1 MPEFA
6 YIARDLTGNRVEG
19 TLAAG
24 NEREVVAAL
33 SGRDLFPLKV
43 ASADGRAVGAKRSP
57 RVRARIMAGTYG
69 QLSAL
74 LGSGVPLLRSL
85 EIIREQTPH
94 KNLATVLEDVH
105 SRVQEGANLGDA
117 MARHPRAF
125 GELATSIVRAGGE
138 GGFLEEA
145 LDRLA
150 KFTEQQDELKSRV
163 IGALAYP
170 TILFVLGTIVVNV
183 LIIFFVPKFEHV
195 FTHLR
200 ERGELPVVTDWLLW
214 TSHTMQRYGIFLVA
228 ALVILGLMIRGRLQT
243 EEGRMWLDRWRLKV
257 PVASGIYLS
266 LAVSRF
272 CRVLGTLLG
281 GGVPIVRSLEISA
294 DSTGNR
300 VLSTAVREAAENIS
314 AGQSLATPLQASGQ
328 FPPDVVE
335 MIAVGEQS
343 NNLEKVLPHIADSLE
358 RDTWRRLDLFVR
370 LLEPLMLILLAGV
383 VLVVVI
389 ALLVPV
395 LRMSASM

>member
-1 MPEFA
+1 MPDFA

-24 NEREVVAAL
+24 NEREAAAAL
-33 SGRDLFPLKV
+33 SGRDLFPLRL
-43 ASADGRAVGAKRSP
+43 ASADGRAAGAKRSP
-57 RVRARIMAGTYG
+57 RVGARVMAATYG

-85 EIIREQTPH
+85 EVIREQTPH
-94 KNLATVLEDVH
+94 KNLATVLDDIH
-105 SRVQEGANLGDA
+105 ARVQEGTSLADA
-117 MARHPRAF
+117 MSKHPRAF

-150 KFTEQQDELKSRV
+150 KFVEQQDELKGKV
-163 IGALAYP
+163 VGALAYP
-170 TILFVLGTIVVNV
+170 TILFVIGTVVVNV
-183 LIIFFVPKFEHV
+183 LIIFFVPKFEQI
-195 FTHLR
+195 FATLR
-200 ERGELPVVTDWLLW
+200 KRGELPVVTDWLLW
-214 TSHTMQRYGIFLVA
+214 LSHTMQSYGIFVVL
-228 ALVILGLMIRGRLQT
+228 ALIFLGLMIRSHLQT
-243 EEGRMWLDRWRLKV
+243 EEGRLWLDRWRLKV

-272 CRVLGTLLG
+272 CRILGTLLA

-294 DSTGNR
+294 DSAGNR
-300 VLSTAVREAAENIS
+300 VLSAAVREAAENIS
-314 AGQSLATPLQASGQ
+314 AGQSLAAPLKASGQ
-328 FPPDVVE
+328 FPPDVIE

-370 LLEPLMLILLAGV
+370 LLEPLMLLLLAGV
-383 VLVVVI
+383 VLIVVI

-395 LRMSASM
+395 LRMSTTV

>member
-6 YIARDLTGNRVEG
+6 YIARDPTGNRVEG

-24 NEREVVAAL
+24 TEREAAATL
-33 SGRDLFPLKV
+33 SGRNLFPLKV
-43 ASADGRAVGAKRSP
+43 ASADGREAGLKSSP
-57 RVRARIMAGTYG
+57 RVRARIMAATYA

-85 EIIREQTPH
+85 EVIRQQTPH
-94 KNLATVLEDVH
+94 KNLAAVLEDVH
-105 SRVQEGANLGDA
+105 SRVQEGSTLADA

-150 KFTEQQDELKSRV
+150 KFTDQQDELKSRV

-170 TILFVLGTIVVNV
+170 AILFVLGTIVVNALV
-183 LIIFFVPKFEHV
+183 IFFVPKFETL
-195 FTHLR
+195 FGRLR
-200 ERGELPVVTDWLLW
+200 ERGELPAVTDWLLW
-214 TSHTMQRYGIFLVA
+214 LSGVLQSYGIFIIV
-228 ALVILGLMIRGRLQT
+228 ALVGLAVAIRNKLQSEAGRL
-243 EEGRMWLDRWRLKV
+243 WLDRLRLKV
-257 PVASGIYLS
+257 PLLSGIYLS

-272 CRVLGTLLG
+272 CRILGTLLT

-294 DSTGNR
+294 DSTGNH
-300 VLSTAVREAAENIS
+300 VLRNAVREAAENIT
-314 AGQSLATPLQASGQ
+314 AGQSLAAPLGASGQ

-335 MIAVGEQS
+335 MIAVAEQS
-343 NNLEKVLPHIADSLE
+343 NNLESVLPHIADTLE
-358 RDTWRRLDLFVR
+358 RDTWRRLDLLVR
-370 LLEPLMLILLAGV
+370 LLEPLMLLILAAI

-395 LRMSASM
+395 LKMSTGV

>member
-24 NEREVVAAL
+24 TEREVVAAL
-33 SGRDLFPLKV
+33 SGRNLFPLKV
-43 ASADGRAVGAKRSP
+43 ASSDGRAPGAQSSP
-57 RVRARIMAGTYG
+57 RVRARIMASTYG
-69 QLSAL
+69 QLAAL

-85 EIIREQTPH
+85 EVLREQTPH
-94 KNLATVLEDVH
+94 KNLGVVLEDVH
-105 SRVQEGANLGDA
+105 SRVQEGNNLADA

-163 IGALAYP
+163 VGALVYP
-170 TILFVLGTIVVNV
+170 MLLMGLGTIVVNV
-183 LIIFFVPKFEHV
+183 LIIFFVPKFETL
-195 FTHLR
+195 FARLR
-200 ERGELPVVTDWLLW
+200 ERGELPIITDWLL
-214 TSHTMQRYGIFLVA
+214 SLSAIMQSYGIFL
-228 ALVILGLMIRGRLQT
+228 LLGLVGIGFIIQKRLQT
-243 EEGRMWLDRWRLKV
+243 DEGRAWLDKWRLKV

-272 CRVLGTLLG
+272 CRVLGTLLAN
-281 GGVPIVRSLEISA
+281 GVPIVRSLEISA

-300 VLSTAVREAAENIS
+300 VLSGAIREAAENIS
-314 AGQSLATPLQASGQ
+314 AGEALAAPLAESGK

-343 NNLEKVLPHIADSLE
+343 NNLETVLPHIAETLE

-370 LLEPLMLILLAGV
+370 LLEPLMLLILAGI
-383 VLVVVI
+383 VLAVVV

-395 LRMSASM
+395 LKMSMTV

>member
-6 YIARDLTGNRVEG
+6 YIARDLSGKRVEG

-24 NEREVVAAL
+24 SEREAVAAL
-33 SGRDLFPLKV
+33 SGKDLFPLKV
-43 ASADGRAVGAKRSP
+43 ASADGRSTPAKGTAKVKG
-57 RVRARIMAGTYG
+57 RVMASTYG

-74 LGSGVPLLRSL
+74 MGSGVPLLRSL
-85 EIIREQTPH
+85 QLLREQTPH
-94 KNLATVLEDVH
+94 KNLAIVLEDVH
-105 SRVQEGANLGDA
+105 SRVQEGATLADA
-117 MARHPRAF
+117 MQRHPRAF

-170 TILFVLGTIVVNV
+170 MILLIIGTAVVNV
-183 LIIFFVPKFEHV
+183 LIIFFVPKFESL
-195 FTHLR
+195 FQRLR
-200 ERGELPVVTDWLLW
+200 ERGELPAVTDWLLW
-214 TSHTMQRYGIFLVA
+214 TSHTMQSYGIFIVA
-228 ALVILGLMIRGRLQT
+228 AMVFVGYLIHQRLKT
-243 EEGRMWLDRWRLKV
+243 EEGRVMLDKIRLKI

-266 LAVSRF
+266 MAVSRF
-272 CRVLGTLLG
+272 CRVLGTLLAN
-281 GGVPIVRSLEISA
+281 GVPIVRSLEISA

-300 VLSTAVREAAENIS
+300 VLSTAIRDAAENIS
-314 AGQSLATPLQASGQ
+314 AGESLATPLAASGQ
-328 FPPDVVE
+328 FPADVVE

-343 NNLEKVLPHIADSLE
+343 NNLESVLPHVADTLE

-370 LLEPLMLILLAGV
+370 LLEPLMLLLLAGV

-395 LRMSASM
+395 LKMSTTV

>member
-1 MPEFA
+1 
-6 YIARDLTGNRVEG
+6 
-19 TLAAG
+19 
-24 NEREVVAAL
+24 
-33 SGRDLFPLKV
+33 LFPLKV
-43 ASADGRAVGAKRSP
+43 SSADGRAPSAKRSP
-57 RVRARIMAGTYG
+57 KVKARVMASTYG
-69 QLSAL
+69 QLAAL

-85 EIIREQTPH
+85 DLLREQTPH
-94 KNLATVLEDVH
+94 KNLAIVLEDVH
-105 SRVQEGANLGDA
+105 SRVQEGTTLGDA

-163 IGALAYP
+163 VGALAYP
-170 TILFVLGTIVVNV
+170 AILLVIGTSVVNV
-183 LIIFFVPKFEHV
+183 LIIFFVPKFESL
-195 FTHLR
+195 FQRLR
-200 ERGELPVVTDWLLW
+200 DRGELPALTDWLLW
-214 TSHTMQRYGIFLVA
+214 LSHTMQTYGI
-228 ALVILGLMIRGRLQT
+228 VILLALFLAGWYVRKKAQT
-243 EEGRMWLDRWRLKV
+243 EEGRVLLDRLRLKV
-257 PVASGIYLS
+257 PVVSGIYLS
-266 LAVSRF
+266 MAVSRF

-300 VLSTAVREAAENIS
+300 VLSAAIRDAAENIS
-314 AGQSLATPLQASGQ
+314 AGQSLAAPLGASGQ
-328 FPPDVVE
+328 FPADVVE

-343 NNLEKVLPHIADSLE
+343 NNLEKVLPHIAETLE

-370 LLEPLMLILLAGV
+370 LLEPLMLLVLAGV

-395 LRMSASM
+395 LKMSSTV

>member
-24 NEREVVAAL
+24 NEREVIASL
-33 SGRDLFPLKV
+33 SAKDLFPLKV
-43 ASADGRAVGAKRSP
+43 ASADRRAASGSP
-57 RVRARIMAGTYG
+57 RVKARIMAGTYS

-74 LGSGVPLLRSL
+74 LGSGVPLLRSIEVL
-85 EIIREQTPH
+85 KEQTPH
-94 KNLATVLEDVH
+94 KNLAIVLNDIH
-105 SRVQEGANLGDA
+105 SRIQEGATLADA

-170 TILFVLGTIVVNV
+170 AILFIVGTLVVNV
-183 LIIFFVPKFEHV
+183 LIIFFVPKFETL
-195 FTHLR
+195 FARLK
-200 ERGELPVVTDWLLW
+200 ERGELPAVTEWLLW
-214 TSHTMQRYGIFLVA
+214 LSDVMQQYGVFIVA
-228 ALVILGLMIRGRLQT
+228 ALVGLGIFVRSRLAT
-243 EEGRMWLDRWRLKV
+243 EGGRMWLDRVRLKV
-257 PVASGIYLS
+257 PVASSIYLS

-272 CRVLGTLLG
+272 CRVLGTLLN
-281 GGVPIVRSLEISA
+281 GGVPIVKSLDISA
-294 DSTGNR
+294 DSTGNK
-300 VLSTAVREAAENIS
+300 VLSAAVKDAAENIS
-314 AGQSLATPLQASGQ
+314 SGATLASPLGECGH
-328 FPPDVVE
+328 FPADVVE
-335 MIAVGEQS
+335 MISVAEQS
-343 NNLEKVLPHIADSLE
+343 NTLEKVLPHIADTLE

-370 LLEPLMLILLAGV
+370 LLEPLMLLLLAGV

-389 ALLVPV
+389 ALLLPV
-395 LRMSASM
+395 LKMSSAVG

>member
-1 MPEFA
+1 M
-6 YIARDLTGNRVEG
+6 
-19 TLAAG
+19 
-24 NEREVVAAL
+24 
-33 SGRDLFPLKV
+33 
-43 ASADGRAVGAKRSP
+43 AS
-57 RVRARIMAGTYG
+57 TYG
-69 QLSAL
+69 QLAAL

-85 EIIREQTPH
+85 EVLREQTPH
-94 KNLATVLEDVH
+94 KNLATVLEDVG
-105 SRVQEGANLGDA
+105 SRVQEGATLADA

-163 IGALAYP
+163 VGALVYP
-170 TILFVLGTIVVNV
+170 MLLFGLGTIVVNV
-183 LIIFFVPKFEHV
+183 LIIFFVPKFETL
-195 FTHLR
+195 FARLR
-200 ERGELPVVTDWLLW
+200 ERGELPVMTDWLL
-214 TSHTMQRYGIFLVA
+214 SLSAFMQTYGIFLLL
-228 ALVILGLMIRGRLQT
+228 ALVGMGLVLRKRLQT
-243 EEGRMWLDRWRLKV
+243 EEGRALLDKWRLKV

-272 CRVLGTLLG
+272 CRVLGTLLAN
-281 GGVPIVRSLEISA
+281 GVPIVRSLEISA

-300 VLSTAVREAAENIS
+300 VLSGAIRDAAENIS
-314 AGQSLATPLQASGQ
+314 AGESLATPLAESGR

-343 NNLEKVLPHIADSLE
+343 NNLESVLPHIADTLE

-370 LLEPLMLILLAGV
+370 LLEPLMLLVLAGV
-383 VLVVVI
+383 VLAVVV

-395 LRMSASM
+395 LKMSMTV

>member
-24 NEREVVAAL
+24 TEREVVAAL
-33 SGRDLFPLKV
+33 SGRNLFPLKV
-43 ASADGRAVGAKRSP
+43 ASADGRASGAQGSP
-57 RVRARIMAGTYG
+57 RVRPRIMASTYG
-69 QLSAL
+69 QLAAL

-85 EIIREQTPH
+85 EVLREQTPH

-105 SRVQEGANLGDA
+105 SRVQEGATLADA

-125 GELATSIVRAGGE
+125 GELPTSIVRAGGE

-163 IGALAYP
+163 VGALVYP
-170 TILFVLGTIVVNV
+170 MLLFGLGTIVVNV
-183 LIIFFVPKFEHV
+183 LIIFFVPKFETL
-195 FTHLR
+195 FARLR
-200 ERGELPVVTDWLLW
+200 ERGELPIITDWLL
-214 TSHTMQRYGIFLVA
+214 SLSAVMQSYGVLVLL
-228 ALVILGLMIRGRLQT
+228 ALVGLGLFVRKRLQT
-243 EEGRMWLDRWRLKV
+243 EEGREWLDKWRLKV

-272 CRVLGTLLG
+272 CRVLGTLLAN
-281 GGVPIVRSLEISA
+281 GVPIVRSLEISA

-300 VLSTAVREAAENIS
+300 VLSGAIREAAENIS
-314 AGQSLATPLQASGQ
+314 AGEALAAPLAASGQ

-343 NNLEKVLPHIADSLE
+343 NNLETVLPHIADTLE

-370 LLEPLMLILLAGV
+370 LLEPLMLLVLAGI
-383 VLVVVI
+383 VLAVVV

-395 LRMSASM
+395 LKMSMTV

>member
-24 NEREVVAAL
+24 TEREVVAAL
-33 SGRDLFPLKV
+33 SGRNLFPLKV
-43 ASADGRAVGAKRSP
+43 ASSNGRAAGTKGSP
-57 RVRARIMAGTYG
+57 RVRARIMASTYG
-69 QLSAL
+69 QLAAL

-85 EIIREQTPH
+85 EVLRQQTPH
-94 KNLATVLEDVH
+94 KNLAIVLEDVH
-105 SRVQEGANLGDA
+105 SRVQEGNNLAEA

-163 IGALAYP
+163 VGALAYP
-170 TILFVLGTIVVNV
+170 MILSVLGTVVVNV
-183 LIIFFVPKFEHV
+183 LIIFFVPKFERL
-195 FTHLR
+195 FSTLR
-200 ERGELPVVTDWLLW
+200 DRGELPIVTDWLLGL
-214 TSHTMQRYGIFLVA
+214 SAALQSYGIF
-228 ALVILGLMIRGRLQT
+228 ILAGLIFLGFFIRNRLQT
-243 EEGRMWLDRWRLKV
+243 EEGRAWLDRWRLKV
-257 PVASGIYLS
+257 PIVSGIYLS

-272 CRVLGTLLG
+272 CRVLGTLLT

-300 VLSTAVREAAENIS
+300 VLSGA
-314 AGQSLATPLQASGQ
+314 L
-328 FPPDVVE
+328 
-335 MIAVGEQS
+335 
-343 NNLEKVLPHIADSLE
+343 
-358 RDTWRRLDLFVR
+358 RLR
-370 LLEPLMLILLAGV
+370 T
-383 VLVVVI
+383 
-389 ALLVPV
+389 
-395 LRMSASM
+395 